1 MSLKKSHSVLEVKDL
16 SIGYFLKKEQILISK
31 EINFSIPKG
40 ELVSI
45 VGINGIGKS
54 TLLRTLANMQPA
66 LNGIVYLNN
75 KNVSDYSSL
84 QLANTISI
92 VLTEAPSSKNL
103 SVLELIT
110 LGRHPYT
117 LSLIHI

>member
-1 MSLKKSHSVLEVKDL
+1 VSLKKSHSVLEVKDL

-92 VLTEAPSSKNL
+92 VLT
-103 SVLELIT
+103 
-110 LGRHPYT
+110 
-117 LSLIHI
+117 